1 MEILKKQVILMLFAS
16 SILLTAEGCTTR
28 LGDFTMLSTKNVD
41 VSGVKQGDRQSGEDC
56 VNHIL
61 LIPLGQ
67 PDMKNAIDRA
77 LEKGKGDILIDS
89 VFSTKGWSAVLFGE
103 SCYVVEGT
111 VSQTASYKR

>member
-1 MEILKKQVILMLFAS
+1 MEILKKRVLLMMLAAS
-16 SILLTAEGCTTR
+16 VLLTAEGCTTR
-28 LGDFTMLSTKNVD
+28 LGDFTMLSTKNVN

-56 VNHIL
+56 VNHVFF
-61 LIPLGQ
+61 IPLGQ

-89 VFSTKGWSAVLFGE
+89 VFSAKGWSAVLFGE